1 MAFEKSGNPALRR
14 TTFSGFEPL
23 AATDQAMT
31 LHGTIN
37 KTAILLTI
45 TAITALLTFDRI
57 GTVYS
62 FQQVAPFLYTGA
74 LGGLVL
80 CVVIVLKGTA
90 APYLAPVYAA
100 LEGLFLG
107 SVTAVLEDRFNG
119 IALQSLL
126 ATVGIFVVV
135 MLLYRFEIIKPTER
149 FRMIVVSATAG
160 LALYYLLNFALSFGG
175 IHLPLMHENGVYGIL
190 FSLFAIVIASMNLVL
205 DFEFIR
211 RGAEMRVPK
220 YMEWYGAFSLLVTLV
235 WLYVE
240 ILRLL
245 ARRRG

>member
-23 AATDQAMT
+23 SATDQAMS

-37 KTAILLTI
+37 KTAMLLAI
-45 TAITALLTFDRI
+45 TAITALCTFDRI

-62 FQQVAPFLYTGA
+62 FQQVAPLLYTGA
-74 LGGLVL
+74 IGGLVL
-80 CVVIVLKGTA
+80 CIVIVLRGTA

-107 SVTAVLEDRFNG
+107 SVTALLEDRFSG
-119 IALQSLL
+119 IAMQTLL
-126 ATVGIFVVV
+126 VTLGIFVVV
-135 MLLYRFEIIKPTER
+135 LLLYRFEIIKPTER

-160 LALYYLLNFALSFGG
+160 LAFYYLMSFCLSFAGL
-175 IHLPLMHENGVYGIL
+175 HLPLMHENSTYGIL

-205 DFEFIR
+205 DSEFIR
-211 RGAEMRVPK
+211 RGVEMRVPK